1 MDERI
6 KQMQEDALKQNKELK
21 KLHLLQMIWIR
32 LLILKLTVLLNRNL
46 IVFVKKITRVSVEN

>member
-6 KQMQEDALKQNKELK
+6 KQMQEDALKQKQRIE